1 MCRKVIHNKP
11 IEFPP
16 PAGLDKINRGCGYTK
31 GRIANRGAVAEE
43 ADMDL
48 KIQKLIERLADCDQ
62 LLHSA
67 NNRN

>member
-1 MCRKVIHNKP
+1 
-11 IEFPP
+11 
-16 PAGLDKINRGCGYTK
+16 LDKINRGCGYTK
-31 GRIANRGAVAEE
+31 GRNANRGAVAEE

-48 KIQKLIERLADCDQ
+48 KIQKLIEQLADCDQ